1 MILLIRKRTLTHLG
15 ICACCLLGCLSLL
28 QFRTAL
34 FRVIPTFSAGK
45 ETPAIV
51 VIDPGHGGE
60 DGGAVS
66 VDGRVSES
74 QLNLEIALRVND
86 LLRFTGQPTVMTRA
100 EDVSIHTEGETIRA
114 RKASDIRNR
123 VALVNKTDP
132 AVLLSVHQNSLPS
145 SPVTHGAQAF
155 WNKQNRAEA
164 MAQTIQDTLNNVIN
178 LTNPKNPR
186 QIPDSIYLM
195 KHAAA
200 PAVLIECGFLSN
212 REEAERLQD
221 PSYQTKLATAIT
233 TGYLRC
239 LSGEDVP

>member
-1 MILLIRKRTLTHLG
+1 
-15 ICACCLLGCLSLL
+15 
-28 QFRTAL
+28 
-34 FRVIPTFSAGK
+34 
-45 ETPAIV
+45 
-51 VIDPGHGGE
+51 
-60 DGGAVS
+60 
-66 VDGRVSES
+66 
-74 QLNLEIALRVND
+74 
-86 LLRFTGQPTVMTRA
+86 MTRT
-100 EDVSIHTEGETIRA
+100 EDISIHTEGETIRA

-123 VALVNKTDP
+123 VELVNKTDP

-178 LTNPKNPR
+178 PTNPKNPR

-195 KHAAA
+195 KHVAV

-221 PSYQTKLATAIT
+221 PSYQTKLAAAIT

-239 LSGEDVP
+239 LSREDVP